1 MTKKQEEK
9 IDFDVWF
16 CQECEGT
23 PQFERAEMMRHLK
36 DVHQIDPTT
45 AKGTRRMIM
54 HLDGR
59 DWFQSNY
66 EWEINGMKFS
76 NQVRCERS
84 KNDMMRF

>member
-1 MTKKQEEK
+1 MTKKQEER

-16 CQECEGT
+16 CLECEGT
-23 PQFERAEMMRHLK
+23 PEFERAEMMCHLK
-36 DVHQIDPTT
+36 DVHQIDPKT
-45 AKGTRRMIM
+45 AKGTRRMTM

-66 EWEINGMKFS
+66 EWEINGMKFA
-76 NQVRCERS
+76 NQVRCERA